1 MSKADLSVI
10 GKKTEPVV
18 FEYTWK
24 DVVLYALGVGASA
37 DDLPFVYEN
46 APNGLKVLPSF
57 CVVPAMKAFPRVGK
71 NVDYSR
77 FLHGEHTIRLIRPLP
92 TQGRVVVTGE
102 VTDIYDKGKAAVY
115 HVRVSGH
122 TEDGTHLF
130 DNDWVSFYVGAGGF
144 GGDPGPK
151 SKAVNPP
158 EGKDPD
164 FSISDRVAANQAAL
178 YRLNGDLNPLHLDP
192 EFARGGGFDRPILH
206 GLCTYGFAVR
216 AIVKGPLDGD
226 VDRLKSFKARFSS
239 VVYPGDTLTTEGWQQ
254 DGRYIIQVRTERG
267 VVMRNGVAEIG

>member
-1 MSKADLSVI
+1 MSKVDLSVI

-57 CVVPAMKAFPRVGK
+57 CVVPAMRAFPRVGK
-71 NVDYSR
+71 DVDYSR

-151 SKAVNPP
+151 SKPVNPP

-192 EFARGGGFDRPILH
+192 AFAKGGGFDRPILH

-216 AIVKGPLDGD
+216 AVVKGLLDGD

-239 VVYPGDTLTTEGWQQ
+239 VVYPGDTLTTEGWRQ
-254 DGRYIIQVRTERG
+254 DGRYIVQVRTERG
-267 VVMRNGVAEIG
+267 VVMSNGVAEIG

>member
-1 MSKADLSVI
+1 
-10 GKKTEPVV
+10 
-18 FEYTWK
+18 
-24 DVVLYALGVGASA
+24 VVLYALGVGASA

>member
-1 MSKADLSVI
+1 
-10 GKKTEPVV
+10 
-18 FEYTWK
+18 
-24 DVVLYALGVGASA
+24 
-37 DDLPFVYEN
+37 
-46 APNGLKVLPSF
+46 
-57 CVVPAMKAFPRVGK
+57 
-71 NVDYSR
+71 
-77 FLHGEHTIRLIRPLP
+77 
-92 TQGRVVVTGE
+92 
-102 VTDIYDKGKAAVY
+102 
-115 HVRVSGH
+115 
-122 TEDGTHLF
+122 
-130 DNDWVSFYVGAGGF
+130 
-144 GGDPGPK
+144 
-151 SKAVNPP
+151 
-158 EGKDPD
+158 
-164 FSISDRVAANQAAL
+164 VAANQAAL

>member
-122 TEDGTHLF
+122 TEDGRAF
-130 DNDWVSFYVGAGGF
+130 MSGQGALAGI
-144 GGDPGPK
+144 PVRSP
-151 SKAVNPP
+151 
-158 EGKDPD
+158 
-164 FSISDRVAANQAAL
+164 
-178 YRLNGDLNPLHLDP
+178 
-192 EFARGGGFDRPILH
+192 RP
-206 GLCTYGFAVR
+206 
-216 AIVKGPLDGD
+216 
-226 VDRLKSFKARFSS
+226 
-239 VVYPGDTLTTEGWQQ
+239 
-254 DGRYIIQVRTERG
+254 
-267 VVMRNGVAEIG
+267 